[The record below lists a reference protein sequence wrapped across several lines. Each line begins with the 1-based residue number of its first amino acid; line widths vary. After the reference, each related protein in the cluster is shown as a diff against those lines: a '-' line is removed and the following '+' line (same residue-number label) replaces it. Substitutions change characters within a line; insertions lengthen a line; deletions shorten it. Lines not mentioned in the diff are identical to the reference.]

1 MQAAKGHH
9 LLILV
14 KPAKKVN
21 NMGVFKKLAKSG
33 LLGIAP
39 QIATGGKPSGAMGG
53 LASMLGI
60 EAEQH
65 KVHDKVKEIHHYHDK
80 KKKK

>member
-1 MQAAKGHH
+1 
-9 LLILV
+9 
-14 KPAKKVN
+14 
-21 NMGVFKKLAKSG
+21 MGMLKKLAKSG

-60 EAEQH
+60 EADQH
-65 KVHDKVKEIHHYHDK
+65 KQHEKVKEIHHHYGK
-80 KKKK
+80 KKK